1 MSARALGA
9 QWRPISP
16 PNLDARRDGALLGRD
31 TLVDL
36 LGQGR
41 PDGPALLDRVV
52 AHADEV
58 SDDLGVCV
66 LRRPE
71 RRA

>member
-1 MSARALGA
+1 MAVST
-9 QWRPISP
+9 
-16 PNLDARRDGALLGRD
+16 DGALLGRD

-41 PDGPALLDRVV
+41 PGGRALLDQMV

-58 SDDLGVCV
+58 SDDLAVCV

-71 RRA
+71 RRG

>member
-1 MSARALGA
+1 MAVST
-9 QWRPISP
+9 
-16 PNLDARRDGALLGRD
+16 DGALLGRD

-58 SDDLGVCV
+58 SDDLAVCV
-66 LRRPE
+66 LCRPE